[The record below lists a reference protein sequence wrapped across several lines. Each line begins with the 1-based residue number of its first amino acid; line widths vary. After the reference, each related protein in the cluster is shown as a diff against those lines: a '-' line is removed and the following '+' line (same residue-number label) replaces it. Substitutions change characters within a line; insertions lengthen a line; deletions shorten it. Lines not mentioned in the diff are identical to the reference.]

1 MSASGAHAHYYR
13 EQEIKLMLT
22 KRRGQRTHMY
32 MYLACTGFIQTP
44 LLFEGK
50 KDAGSLATSAERRTD
65 R

>member
-1 MSASGAHAHYYR
+1 
-13 EQEIKLMLT
+13 
-22 KRRGQRTHMY
+22 MY